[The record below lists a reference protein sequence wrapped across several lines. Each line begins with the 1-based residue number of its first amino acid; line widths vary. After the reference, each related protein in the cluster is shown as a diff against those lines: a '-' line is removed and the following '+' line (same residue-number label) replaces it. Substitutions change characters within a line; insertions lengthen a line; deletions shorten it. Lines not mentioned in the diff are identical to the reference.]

1 MAGKHRKEKIERAPT
16 KHQISKWK
24 KQERLSRIIMICT
37 VVVVVA
43 IAGIIGYGIYSEQVL
58 PYSKTILKVNNVS
71 FNMDYYIKTMDILT
85 TQATTDMLQYYVD
98 TTATAIAQSEVLK
111 EKAAAENLTAS
122 DDEINKAFTQMNVP
136 NSDAAM
142 DMARARVYTTEY
154 YQQQC
159 LPKQPQTAE
168 QVEVEAM
175 FLETKTM
182 ALDRQQKLSSGMGD
196 NFTQTASKLSI
207 DPTTQGSKGYVGWIA
222 KDYESYGLGNLKDAS
237 FKDVIFT
244 LEPGKLSD
252 PIYDDNISKPFGY
265 WILQVIEKD
274 DTKGYHVNGML
285 LPASDL
291 ADDIHTRL
299 LNGES
304 WAALAKQYS
313 QDASKDNG
321 GDMGWIAPAQT
332 SNHGM
337 LDRILPTLAA
347 GKISDVIRDTTI
359 STKGGY
365 WLVEV
370 LNKSADRPLDD
381 TVRQALAGDCLN
393 AWMQGLMSDAKIEN
407 LLDQTQKDFAVAKI
421 TKERG
426 K

>member
-1 MAGKHRKEKIERAPT
+1 LAGKHRKEKVERAPT

-58 PYSKTILKVNNVS
+58 PYSRTVLKVNDAS
-71 FNMDYYIKTMDILT
+71 FNMDYYIKMLDIM
-85 TQATTDMLQYYVD
+85 TQGATSDQLKNYVD
-98 TTATAIAQSEVLK
+98 IAATAIAQSEVLK

-122 DDEINKAFTQMNVP
+122 DDEINKALSQMNVP
-136 NSDAAM
+136 NSDAAV
-142 DMARARVYTTEY
+142 DMARARVLTTKYLE
-154 YQQQC
+154 QQC

-175 FLETKTM
+175 FLETKAM
-182 ALDRQQKLSSGMGD
+182 ALDRQQKLTAGLGD
-196 NFTQTASKLSI
+196 NFTQTAAKLSI
-207 DPTTQGSKGYVGWIA
+207 DSTTQNKKGYLGWIA
-222 KDYESYGLGNLKDAS
+222 KGYEDYALGDLKDAA
-237 FKDVIFT
+237 FKDSIFA
-244 LEPGKLSD
+244 LEPGKVSD
-252 PIYDDNISKPFGY
+252 PIYDENITKPLGY

-274 DTKGYHVNGML
+274 DTKGYHTMGML
-285 LPASDL
+285 LSDSDL
-291 ADDIHTRL
+291 ADDIHTKL

-304 WAALAKQYS
+304 WATLAKQYS

-321 GDMGWIAPAQT
+321 GDMGWIAPGQD
-332 SNHGM
+332 SGHGM
-337 LDRILPTLAA
+337 LDRILPTLNQ

-370 LNKSADRPLDD
+370 LNKSADRPLDP
-381 TVRQALAGDCLN
+381 TIRQSLAGNCLDT
-393 AWMQGLMSDAKIEN
+393 WMQGLMTDAKVEN
-407 LLDQTQKDFAVAKI
+407 LLDQTQKDFAVAKV

-426 K
+426 Q